1 MFLVLFYF
9 YLFILFDFWR
19 KLVEVDYAIAIV
31 GALRNKFQATMR
43 FFSFSPRSI
52 PKLALFYDSKG
63 ILIFYTFV
71 YRVVMV

>member
-1 MFLVLFYF
+1 M
-9 YLFILFDFWR
+9 
-19 KLVEVDYAIAIV
+19 EVDYAIAIV